1 MIGYTRRSLPFTA
14 STTLKTQVPNHQNKA
29 LATGLP
35 VWCVQYIIHLTA
47 AAKALTPRGRSNFPK
62 LNNNKKAIR
71 GRSQTSTGHKPF
83 CSLSLTEL
91 SLFTRGRKFV
101 GSRRNVISS
110 DCRNL
115 FIPVRSDCGLR
126 RYDRNQVFQYIIQ
139 GQKKEPYGVAVAAMA
154 GLPSKTM
161 TRSAR

>member
-1 MIGYTRRSLPFTA
+1 MR
-14 STTLKTQVPNHQNKA
+14 PNHQNKA

-35 VWCVQYIIHLTA
+35 VRCVQYIIHLTA
-47 AAKALTPRGRSNFPK
+47 AAKAFTPQGRSNFPR
-62 LNNNKKAIR
+62 LNNNEKAIR

-110 DCRNL
+110 DWRNL

-126 RYDRNQVFQYIIQ
+126 RYDSNQVFQYTIQ
-139 GQKKEPYGVAVAAMA
+139 GQKNYVRCGGGSDGRTALKDNDAVSEISCHYEIVLDDKGRLLRM
-154 GLPSKTM
+154 
-161 TRSAR
+161 